1 MLLPGGSDWQAIRP
15 GDGAWLLNVRV
26 ALKTDDEHIIAMTY
40 PGIRRGPKEVLDRIA
55 RGEVVN
61 PTEYYMRITPLFET
75 SSDRYGWLNNIVSVG
90 IGHRLR
96 EGPIYHVF
104 EVL

>member
-1 MLLPGGSDWQAIRP
+1 VGRWGS
-15 GDGAWLLNVRV
+15 
-26 ALKTDDEHIIAMTY
+26 
-40 PGIRRGPKEVLDRIA
+40 KEVLDRIA

-75 SSDRYGWLNNIVSVG
+75 SSDRYGWLNNIASVG